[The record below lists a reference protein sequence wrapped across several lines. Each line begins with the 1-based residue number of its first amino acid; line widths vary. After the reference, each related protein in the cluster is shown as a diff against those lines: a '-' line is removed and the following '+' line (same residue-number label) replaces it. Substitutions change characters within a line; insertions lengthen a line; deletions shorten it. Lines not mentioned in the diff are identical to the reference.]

1 MEDLVITFPDRIDI
15 PDNKVANSRSTVRGM
30 EDSVIIFPDRVDT
43 PDNKSRHS
51 DNKVANSRK
60 SERVRSLDNLT
71 KKVAKPSRVRG
82 MEDSVITFPTK
93 IDILDSKIA
102 RSLMEVQRVG
112 GPNHLKPT
120 LEMSRKEERS
130 FG

>member
-1 MEDLVITFPDRIDI
+1 MEDSGHHLPGQSGSTPDSKVASSRSRVRGMEDPVITFPDRVYT
-15 PDNKVANSRSTVRGM
+15 PDNKVANNR
-30 EDSVIIFPDRVDT
+30 
-43 PDNKSRHS
+43 
-51 DNKVANSRK
+51 
-60 SERVRSLDNLT
+60 
-71 KKVAKPSRVRG
+71 SRVRG

-120 LEMSRKEERS
+120 LEMSRKGALAGCIVSLFLLKDRVQMN
-130 FG
+130 FCKNRVLFC